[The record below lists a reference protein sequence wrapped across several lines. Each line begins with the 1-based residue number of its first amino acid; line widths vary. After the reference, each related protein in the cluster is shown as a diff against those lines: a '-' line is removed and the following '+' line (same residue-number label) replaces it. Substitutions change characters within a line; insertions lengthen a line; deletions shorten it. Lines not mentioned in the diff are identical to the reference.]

1 MRVRPG
7 TPEDIPSLI
16 GLERQSASAAHW
28 SDDSYRRIF
37 DQGIAVRNVLVMDDE
52 GLIRGFL
59 IARITGEECE
69 VENIVV
75 ASSNQRCGLGSKLM
89 QELIGVARG
98 QGATS
103 VLLDVRESNVAA
115 RSLYEKCGF
124 VISGRRKSYFA
135 DPVEDAALYT
145 LTLG

>member
-16 GLERQSASAAHW
+16 GLERQSPYAAHW
-28 SDDSYRRIF
+28 SEESHRQIF
-37 DQGIAVRNVLVMDDE
+37 QQPARLVLVIDDE
-52 GLIRGFL
+52 GPIRGLL

-69 VENIVV
+69 LENIVV
-75 ASSNQRCGLGSKLM
+75 ASSSQRCGIGSKLM
-89 QELIGVARG
+89 QELIAVARA
-98 QGATS
+98 QGATR
-103 VLLDVRESNVAA
+103 VFLEVRESNVAA

-145 LTLG
+145 LTLR